1 MPYAIRY
8 PDTNHPLGRLRLP
21 LERYE
26 YSEARGCRTV
36 GEIEVVRIV
45 RSGAAAP
52 VARSLLSRHP
62 LVGHKFRRRMK
73 LSRGSKVKRNP
84 LRAAF
89 VGHCGVVS

>member
-8 PDTNHPLGRLRLP
+8 PDTNHSLGRLRLP

-26 YSEARGCRTV
+26 NTLQEARGCRTV

-62 LVGHKFRRRMK
+62 LVGHKFR
-73 LSRGSKVKRNP
+73 
-84 LRAAF
+84 F